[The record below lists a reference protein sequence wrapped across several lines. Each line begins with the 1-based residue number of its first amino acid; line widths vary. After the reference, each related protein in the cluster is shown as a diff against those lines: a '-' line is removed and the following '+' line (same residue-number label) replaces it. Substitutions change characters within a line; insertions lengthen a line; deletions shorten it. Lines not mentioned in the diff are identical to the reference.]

1 MIKQSVPYILILMLI
16 ATAGCKEKSAH
27 NDSEKTPETNTEIK
41 GTLLDGGGENVTLE
55 EMGAREYIPVDTVQ
69 CDSSGTFNISFY
81 QNQVAFYVLRYGSS
95 GYITLLVEP
104 GESIDFRGRPED
116 KDNYTVTGSPGSA
129 LLQQLAEE
137 HKRALNALGT
147 IARKNR
153 ENVSSPGYTALKQQ
167 LDLQFDSITADFHDY
182 SLRFIH
188 EHPDSP
194 AILIALYNLYGQGFP
209 VFDPQTD
216 LSVYQFVDSVLME
229 NYSELEA
236 VRLLHAQVEKARL
249 DQDADQQSDLLK
261 KGEIAPDFVSSRPD
275 GTEMALSDL
284 RGNYVL
290 LCFWASWS
298 NLCREENATL
308 VEANARFGGKNFR
321 ILQVSLDDNREDWI
335 RAIERDKLDWDHV
348 GDLKRWDTPVVD
360 LYGVERI
367 PFTVLID
374 PAGKIIETDL
384 YGEQLLNKLDQLLNN

>member
-1 MIKQSVPYILILMLI
+1 MIKLSVPYILILMLI
-16 ATAGCKEKSAH
+16 ATTGCKEKSAH
-27 NDSEKTPETNTEIK
+27 NDSEKEPETTTEIK

-69 CDSSGTFNISFY
+69 CDPSGAFNISFY
-81 QNQVAFYVLRYGSS
+81 QNHVAFYVLRYGSS

-104 GESIDFRGRPED
+104 GESIDFRGHPEN
-116 KDNYTVTGSPGSA
+116 KEIYTVAGSPGST

-137 HKRALNALGT
+137 HKRALNALGI
-147 IARKNR
+147 IAQKIR
-153 ENVSSPGYTALKQQ
+153 ENVSSPKYPELKQQ
-167 LDLQFDSITADFHDY
+167 LDLQFDSITAAFHQY
-182 SLRFIH
+182 SLGFIH

-216 LSVYQFVDSVLME
+216 LPVYQFVDSVLME
-229 NYSELEA
+229 NHSDLEA
-236 VRLLHAQVEKARL
+236 VRLLHAQVQEAQLVRDD
-249 DQDADQQSDLLK
+249 DQHSNLLK

-284 RGNYVL
+284 RGNFVL
-290 LCFWASWS
+290 LSFWASWS
-298 NLCREENATL
+298 NLCREENETL
-308 VEANARFGGKNFR
+308 VKAKAQFGGKNFR
-321 ILQVSLDDNREDWI
+321 ILQVSLDDNRDDWI
-335 RAIERDKLDWDHV
+335 RAIKTDKLEWDHV

-367 PFTVLID
+367 PFIVLID